1 MSEKTLGDT
10 FRRVVGG
17 DKRVLEEVAKAL
29 PERDLGRHNAV
40 GEVVDDLRKAGHD
53 DLAVRLL
60 AGACV
65 EVEVA
70 REDISRAVEYFVSF
84 FPDGVLSGEE
94 KSDADAWE
102 MGSRRLFSE
111 TPEGYHS
118 FTAHAARWIALAL
131 KSDHHPV
138 AVLSHA
144 AEELAAM
151 SYHRY
156 AEGIWGTAVR
166 VEGSTQM
173 AEMLAVWDLYV
184 VLTGGVPPERGTP
197 YRRK

>member
-10 FRRVVGG
+10 FRRDGG
-17 DKRVLEEVAKAL
+17 DKRVLEEVAKVL
-29 PERDLGRHNAV
+29 PNRSLGRHLLV
-40 GEVVDDLRKAGHD
+40 SEVVDDLREAGHD
-53 DLAVRLL
+53 NLAVRLL
-60 AGACV
+60 AGAGV

-70 REDISRAVEYFVSF
+70 REDISRAVEYLVSF
-84 FPDGVLSGEE
+84 FPDGVLSGDELLCL
-94 KSDADAWE
+94 DAWE
-102 MGSRRLFSE
+102 RTSRKLFSD
-111 TPEGYHS
+111 TPPGFRS
-118 FTAHAARWIALAL
+118 FVAHAARWIALAL
-131 KSDHHPV
+131 KSDNHPV
-138 AVLSHA
+138 VVLSHA
-144 AEELAAM
+144 AKELAAM

-184 VLTGGVPPERGTP
+184 VLLTGGVPPERGTP